1 VITQVSTRPGGERGG
16 WRGNRDR
23 AVRLAHGR
31 ALRYGVAA
39 GVSLATVGGLVLVGT
54 AGAAPRPT
62 MHQVQR
68 MVNKL
73 TAQENVAVQLYDQSA
88 EQLSNAKQ
96 RLALVN
102 RQVKDDQAK
111 FTAMREQI
119 ASIAATAFENGT
131 MTQLGAM
138 LTSNNPQAVLNQASV
153 LLQLSSDRSAQIK
166 QFIATAAQLASAQQ
180 TARRTERGIA
190 TLEAQRLARKKS
202 IARTLDKQ
210 KAILVTLTAAQ
221 RQQVT
226 STSLGGSGTTTATD
240 PIASNT
246 QAGKA
251 VAYAYSKLGD
261 PYVYG
266 ASGPSSFDCSG
277 LVQAAWAY
285 AGVSIPRT
293 TYEQV
298 AAVPAVSTSDLQ
310 PGDLLFF
317 SGDSHVGLYV
327 GGGYLI
333 DAPQT
338 GQSVEKVQLSGW
350 YSDNLDSA
358 ARP

>member
-1 VITQVSTRPGGERGG
+1 
-16 WRGNRDR
+16 
-23 AVRLAHGR
+23 VRLAQGK
-31 ALRYGVAA
+31 ALRVGVAA
-39 GVSLATVGGLVLVGT
+39 GVSLATAGGLATWAST
-54 AGAAPRPT
+54 AGATAKPT
-62 MHQVQR
+62 MHQVQK

-73 TAQENVAVQLYDQSA
+73 TAEENVAVQQYDQSA
-88 EQLSNAKQ
+88 QQLTSARQ
-96 RLALVN
+96 RLTLVN
-102 RQVKDDQAK
+102 HQVREDQAR
-111 FTAMREQI
+111 FI
-119 ASIAATAFENGT
+119 ADRDEIAAIAAAAYENGT
-131 MTQLGAM
+131 MTQMGAM

-180 TARRTERGIA
+180 MARRTEQGIA

-202 IARTLDKQ
+202 IGSTLDKQ
-210 KAILVTLTAAQ
+210 KAILATLTAAQ
-221 RQQVT
+221 QQQVT
-226 STSLGGSGTTTATD
+226 SSSLGGSGTTTATD
-240 PIASNT
+240 PIATNT
-246 QAGKA
+246 QAGQA

-266 ASGPSSFDCSG
+266 ATGPSSFDCSG
-277 LVQAAWAY
+277 LVQAAWAS

-298 AAVPAVSTSDLQ
+298 AALPAVSTSDLQ

-317 SGDSHVGLYV
+317 AGDSHVGMYV
-327 GGGYLI
+327 GGGMLI

-338 GQSVEKVQLSGW
+338 GEDVEKVPLSGW
-350 YSDNLDSA
+350 YSANLDSA